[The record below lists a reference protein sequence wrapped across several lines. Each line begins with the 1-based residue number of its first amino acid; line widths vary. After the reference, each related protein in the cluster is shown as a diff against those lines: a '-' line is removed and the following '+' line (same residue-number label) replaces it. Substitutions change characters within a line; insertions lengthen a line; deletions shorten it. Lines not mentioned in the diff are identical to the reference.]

1 MLTTLGRIRSATLAK
16 SGELAGAAV
25 ALAAIPDGA
34 AAAGVDS
41 VLGAAARADWQ
52 ASARAPRAARAYG
65 RMDID
70 EFSSERRKAAEA
82 AVSIGCGA
90 RPRSVGSKSI
100 RHASPVSDWREP
112 RNVQL

>member
-16 SGELAGAAV
+16 SGEPAGAGA

-52 ASARAPRAARAYG
+52 ASARAPTAARAYG

-70 EFSSERRKAAEA
+70 EFSSERRKGVEA
-82 AVSIGCGA
+82 AVSIRVRRSSALCRLEEHPACQPCVGLA
-90 RPRSVGSKSI
+90 RASKC
-100 RHASPVSDWREP
+100 P
-112 RNVQL
+112 